1 MKELTQEEVF
11 AIAGGWHIRLHFNP
25 FLFIGSAVGGFV
37 MGGPVGLG
45 IVVGSMLV
53 AQGTGNIHEMAV
65 NEFSNGR

>member
-1 MKELTQEEVF
+1 MKILTQDEAFCVS
-11 AIAGGWHIRLHFNP
+11 GGWHIKLHFNP

-53 AQGTGNIHEMAV
+53 AQGTGNIHEMV
-65 NEFSNGR
+65 VDEFGNRR